1 MVQTFRCSSVK
12 EICHFYDKATGAEVA
27 AALTAR
33 HRAASALKAGRLAP
47 LFVTFGTAISPEV
60 VQTATTIFFKDHLFM
75 MTNNRTP
82 RLLRYLSGALM
93 LTLAP
98 AIAAAEDATKDA
110 PRWSNQG
117 LVYLL
122 APTLSGT
129 QGVGDLELD
138 VDIDAS
144 EVFDAI
150 DSGFLGMYRGE
161 GERWGIMLDVVYMDL
176 KGGTED
182 TFDAFSG
189 DMEVEQ
195 TVAIASV
202 TWRVNDTL
210 QLTGGAL
217 YSDVAATLSL
227 SGPNNDRQLKVGDD
241 WIDPVVGVLFETPI
255 SSAWEFT
262 GAAQV
267 GGFGVGSDLVVVLSG
282 AFAYRFNR
290 WSSVSL
296 GYRYLDF
303 DYDDGDGADR
313 FKFDLKEHGP
323 AIGFRFDF

>member
-12 EICHFYDKATGAEVA
+12 EICHFHDKATGAGVTATLIA
-27 AALTAR
+27 ADT
-33 HRAASALKAGRLAP
+33 AASALKAGRLAP
-47 LFVTFGTAISPEV
+47 LFVTFGTAISAEV
-60 VQTATTIFFKDHLFM
+60 VQNSATEIFKDRYFM
-75 MTNNRTP
+75 MTNKPAR
-82 RLLRYLSGALM
+82 RLLCCLSGALM
-93 LTLAP
+93 LTLSSAL
-98 AIAAAEDATKDA
+98 AAAEGATENTPK
-110 PRWSNQG
+110 WSNQG

-138 VDIDAS
+138 VDIGAS

-161 GERWGIMLDVVYMDL
+161 GERWGVLLDVVYMDL
-176 KGGTED
+176 KGSTED

-189 DMEVEQ
+189 DMELEQ

-217 YSDVAATLSL
+217 YSDVAATLLL

-262 GAAQV
+262 GAAQI

>member
-1 MVQTFRCSSVK
+1 MMMHK
-12 EICHFYDKATGAEVA
+12 P
-27 AALTAR
+27 AR
-33 HRAASALKAGRLAP
+33 RLP
-47 LFVTFGTAISPEV
+47 CC
-60 VQTATTIFFKDHLFM
+60 
-75 MTNNRTP
+75 
-82 RLLRYLSGALM
+82 LSGALM

-98 AIAAAEDATKDA
+98 AIAAAEDATEDA

-189 DMEVEQ
+189 DMNVEQ
-195 TVAIASV
+195 TVPIAPV

-262 GAAQV
+262 GAAQI

>member
-1 MVQTFRCSSVK
+1 M
-12 EICHFYDKATGAEVA
+12 
-27 AALTAR
+27 
-33 HRAASALKAGRLAP
+33 
-47 LFVTFGTAISPEV
+47 
-60 VQTATTIFFKDHLFM
+60 TTNK
-75 MTNNRTP
+75 RTP
-82 RLLRYLSGALM
+82 RLLRYLSGALA
-93 LTLAP
+93 LILVQTA
-98 AIAAAEDATKDA
+98 AAAEDATADA
-110 PRWSNQG
+110 PKWSNQG
-117 LVYLL
+117 LLYIL

-138 VDIDAS
+138 VDIGSSD
-144 EVFDAI
+144 VFDAI

-161 GERWGIMLDVVYMDL
+161 GERWGVLLDVVYMDL
-176 KGGTED
+176 KGSTED
-182 TFDAFSG
+182 TFEAFSG
-189 DMEVEQ
+189 DMELEQ

-202 TWRVNDTL
+202 TWRVNDSL

-217 YSDVAATLSL
+217 YSDIAATLSL
-227 SGPNNDRQLKVGDD
+227 SGPNNDRQVKVGDD
-241 WIDPVVGVLFETPI
+241 WVDPVVGVLFETPI

-267 GGFGVGSDLVVVLSG
+267 GGFGVGSYSVVVLSG
-282 AFAYRFNR
+282 AFAYRFNS

-323 AIGFRFDF
+323 SIGFRFDF